1 MNDAHLPLLL
11 QQRTVVVP
19 SGGWRGRFLL
29 TYRGELLGY
38 ADHGL
43 LHSPAGPPVA
53 SLRRQRRGDDGYP
66 MWTVVDVARR
76 EIGTLV
82 PEPTVDRRAD
92 AFEWRGTVRLAG
104 APGVA
109 AQIEAGRVLRRDGTS
124 LAELSIS
131 PPSRFRSQ
139 ALWGAWALRFD
150 DAAHPGLRVMCFG
163 WLALAWS
170 LQRAADR
177 RPRRALHPRPADHR
191 VHGPA
196 VQPSPAAGVRV

>member
-1 MNDAHLPLLL
+1 MPDPQLPLLL
-11 QQRTVVVP
+11 GQRTVVIP
-19 SGGWRGRFLL
+19 AGGWRGRFLL

-38 ADHGL
+38 ADRGL

-53 SLRRQRRGDDGYP
+53 SLRRQRRGDDGFP
-66 MWTVVDVARR
+66 VWTVIDVARR

-92 AFEWRGTVRLAG
+92 ALEWRGTVRLVG

-109 AQIEAGRVLRRDGTS
+109 ARIEAGRVLRADGTS
-124 LAELSIS
+124 LAQLSIS

-139 ALWGAWALRFD
+139 ALAGAWALRFD
-150 DAAHPGLRVMCFG
+150 DAADPSLRVMCFG

-177 RPRRALHPRPADHR
+177 RPRRALHPRPADQR
-191 VHGPA
+191 VPA
-196 VQPSPAAGVRV
+196 VQPSPAAGLRV